1 MRKLFLPV
9 LLSILF
15 LGCAPAIKG
24 AETRTLRIGIVDI
37 QRILRE
43 SRAAK
48 EARALFL
55 KDLEARRRLYRAEE
69 EKVRLMSREIKEQTP
84 RLSPEEKKDK
94 LEQMEKEIKELR
106 RLKMDLEEELKK
118 RNAEL
123 TQKLLKEIKK
133 VVEAFTLKEGYT
145 LILEKRRVVAA
156 DQAIDITDQIIRL
169 YDARA
174 SP

>member
-69 EKVRLMSREIKEQTP
+69 EKVRLMSREI
-84 RLSPEEKKDK
+84 
-94 LEQMEKEIKELR
+94 
-106 RLKMDLEEELKK
+106 
-118 RNAEL
+118 
-123 TQKLLKEIKK
+123 
-133 VVEAFTLKEGYT
+133 
-145 LILEKRRVVAA
+145 
-156 DQAIDITDQIIRL
+156 
-169 YDARA
+169 
-174 SP
+174 